1 MHQGIV
7 IASSMV
13 CDSNKGTVKV
23 VTEHI
28 DAIFSTFL
36 KPITTGCRL
45 PMLPVKTKKNIFQAS
60 FRIQNARE
68 YPGTPPIG
76 KIICVQNGRVKV
88 LCGIFFLQKK
98 FVLKILKTLWEPFGT
113 CLLWEFWQATPK
125 RLRRYFSYPKK
136 HL

>member
-36 KPITTGCRL
+36 KPITTGWRL
-45 PMLPVKTKKNIFQAS
+45 PMLPVKIKKQVILS
-60 FRIQNARE
+60 
-68 YPGTPPIG
+68 
-76 KIICVQNGRVKV
+76 
-88 LCGIFFLQKK
+88 K
-98 FVLKILKTLWEPFGT
+98 F
-113 CLLWEFWQATPK
+113 
-125 RLRRYFSYPKK
+125 
-136 HL
+136 